1 MITYHRSFS
10 KSPKPSIIIDFIINN
25 LIESCTILHI
35 NETIDL
41 DPKNLLACRW
51 SYQLARIERNNS
63 LQFIVRTIF
72 LKNTSK
78 IV

>member
-1 MITYHRSFS
+1 MITYHRSFP
-10 KSPKPSIIIDFIINN
+10 KSPKPPIIIDFIINN
-25 LIESCTILHI
+25 LNESYTILHI

-41 DPKNLLACRW
+41 DPKNFLACRW

-72 LKNTSK
+72 LENTSK

>member
-10 KSPKPSIIIDFIINN
+10 KSPKPPIIVDFIINN
-25 LIESCTILHI
+25 LKKSCTILHT
-35 NETIDL
+35 NKTIDL
-41 DPKNLLACRW
+41 DPKNLLARRW

-63 LQFIVRTIF
+63 LQFIVWTIF
-72 LKNTSK
+72 LESK